1 MKVNTDGRMWSR
13 QWAVRTLMET
23 DGTLLLF
30 WLSPRSFFFFR
41 GSDLLFPLTAA
52 FCGGGESRL
61 KTSSILLQILWVNF
75 YKKIS
80 FYKKYTF
87 HSKYLKKL
95 CLCVSENMHPTWLA
109 KLLLFIFIYLS
120 QKSCHCRQ
128 RTLEKWH
135 ESSTRFW
142 ACACVRMCVNAVC
155 QLQKATCLPYTP
167 HHW

>member
-1 MKVNTDGRMWSR
+1 MVTVRPSLHPPPWEFCSR
-13 QWAVRTLMET
+13 LSSEGPTLAGKQGWTRELPPCGHQSTAMG
-23 DGTLLLF
+23 DTLQ
-30 WLSPRSFFFFR
+30 
-41 GSDLLFPLTAA
+41 GA
-52 FCGGGESRL
+52 SRL